1 MSLVSIISA
10 YHFGA
15 ELYMS
20 IMGWLLSAVVCLGE
34 GVAYCISNSHAAA
47 SNKTVEYLNKHN
59 KAMQAYYWI
68 KLIHILT
75 VIISFSL
82 FFIRGY
88 WVVVDSPR
96 LDRRWVKILP
106 HVNDSI
112 LLLSAISLTVLISQ
126 YPFVQGWLTAKV
138 TLLVVY
144 IGLGTI
150 AIKRGK
156 TKSIRVSAWLAA
168 LAVFAYIVLI
178 ALNKSSM
185 PLGF

>member
-1 MSLVSIISA
+1 M
-10 YHFGA
+10 
-15 ELYMS
+15 
-20 IMGWLLSAVVCLGE
+20 
-34 GVAYCISNSHAAA
+34 
-47 SNKTVEYLNKHN
+47 
-59 KAMQAYYWI
+59 

-75 VIISFSL
+75 VIISFCL

-88 WVVVDSPR
+88 WVVVDSPK
-96 LDRRWVKILP
+96 LGQRWVKILP

-112 LLLSAISLTVLISQ
+112 LLLSAITLTVLISQ

-138 TLLVVY
+138 LLLVLY

-156 TKSIRVSAWLAA
+156 SKTIRVAAWLAA

-178 ALNKSSM
+178 ALSKSSN
-185 PLGF
+185 PLGL